1 MKKLNFFRI
10 LIESKGKIL
19 FLYKI
24 LKEFLTSLEP
34 KTFLSRKSIEG
45 KNKPN
50 EINSNEDMDIDED
63 REINLTN
70 MQKTYKKNQINKNK
84 INLFE
89 MK

>member
-1 MKKLNFFRI
+1 
-10 LIESKGKIL
+10 
-19 FLYKI
+19 
-24 LKEFLTSLEP
+24 
-34 KTFLSRKSIEG
+34 
-45 KNKPN
+45 
-50 EINSNEDMDIDED
+50 MDIDED